1 MNPVQYRIARPT
13 NNLAK
18 LTWFYTEGL
27 GFKII
32 GSFTAHQGYDGVM
45 IGLPDSTHHLEF
57 TEHITHAA
65 LPEPTKENLLV
76 LYFDTVEK
84 YQQAN
89 NRLLKLGISPV
100 EPENPYWIGKSET
113 YEDPDKWRVVLFNG
127 TFESSS

>member
-32 GSFTAHQGYDGVM
+32 GNFTAHQGYDGVM
-45 IGLPDSTHHLEF
+45 IGLPGSIHHLEF
-57 TEHITHAA
+57 TEHSSHAA
-65 LPEPTKENLLV
+65 IPEPTKENLLV
-76 LYFDTVEK
+76 LYFDTVEN

-89 NRLLKLGISPV
+89 NRLLNLGISPV
-100 EPENPYWIGKSET
+100 EPENPYWIGKSVT
-113 YEDPDKWRVVLFNG
+113 YVDTDKLRIVLFNG
-127 TFESSS
+127 TLEPYA